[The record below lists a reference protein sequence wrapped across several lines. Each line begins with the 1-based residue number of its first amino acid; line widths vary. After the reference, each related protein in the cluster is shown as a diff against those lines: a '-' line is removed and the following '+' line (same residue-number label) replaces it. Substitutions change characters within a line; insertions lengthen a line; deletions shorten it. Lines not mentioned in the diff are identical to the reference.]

1 MDLISIFTYLYL
13 GHQISDQV
21 FVQKDGTF
29 LMFAFYHVEI
39 FLELSVNRMLSMI
52 CVGLYCHISNIL
64 DILKR

>member
-39 FLELSVNRMLSMI
+39 FLELCVNRMLSMI
-52 CVGLYCHISNIL
+52 L
-64 DILKR
+64 